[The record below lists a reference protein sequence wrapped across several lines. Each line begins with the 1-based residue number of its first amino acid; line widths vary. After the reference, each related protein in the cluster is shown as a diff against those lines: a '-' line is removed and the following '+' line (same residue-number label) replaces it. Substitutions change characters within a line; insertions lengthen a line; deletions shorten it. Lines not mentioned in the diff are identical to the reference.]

1 MSTVSTAS
9 SVTTSPRAIEQQSRL
24 EKQVSSSNVTG
35 VQKALKAGVTVD
47 DLANAIRLSN
57 TIVAKEVQGGTSGV
71 RPAQV
76 DALLRDKM
84 NQLDS
89 GNAVLT
95 EVIAEGAKSANELQ
109 TIRDAALAQ
118 AKLASEARRPAFERT
133 LAELAAAGE
142 KLREQGRSIA
152 RPEDSADTR
161 LQTKVLLELNN
172 GRAPSSKEV
181 ADYNKALESARI
193 VEVSIDGA
201 VKSMDAS
208 RANATFFDVTYSRLA
223 GQYTDH
229 VNSIKVTVIE

>member
-1 MSTVSTAS
+1 MSTVSP
-9 SVTTSPRAIEQQSRL
+9 VTTSPRAIEQQSRL

-118 AKLASEARRPAFERT
+118 AKLASEARRTAFERT

-152 RPEDSADTR
+152 RPEDSADTK
-161 LQTKVLLELNN
+161 LQTKVLLELKN
-172 GRAPSSKEV
+172 GRAPTPAEV
-181 ADYNKALESARI
+181 NAYNQALKSAKT
-193 VEVSIDGA
+193 VEISVDGRTREMSA
-201 VKSMDAS
+201 Q
-208 RANATFFDVTYSRLA
+208 NALAFYDDPSYSRIA
-223 GQYTDH
+223 GNYTDT
-229 VNSIKVTVIE
+229 VNSIKVIVIE